1 MTLPSGPVRVLI
13 ASALEREYVD
23 RIAAVDPA
31 IDVLYAPEL
40 LPVPR
45 YQADHHGPP
54 RDLTAAD
61 LGRWRSM
68 LSAAQVSFDFD
79 WLSPADMKVNCPD
92 LRWVQATSSGIGQFL
107 EKTGLNRTDITFT
120 TAAGVHAV
128 PLAAFA
134 LAGGP
139 PLGALP
145 PPATGGP
152 PRGGGRAGTDRPK
165 RGGRLL
171 GPGGRVWGVAR
182 D

>member
-61 LGRWRSM
+61 LDRWRSM

-79 WLSPADMKVNCPD
+79 WLSPADMTRVVSLD
-92 LRWVQATSSGIGQFL
+92 EIDQL
-107 EKTGLNRTDITFT
+107 
-120 TAAGVHAV
+120 
-128 PLAAFA
+128 
-134 LAGGP
+134 
-139 PLGALP
+139 LP
-145 PPATGGP
+145 EA
-152 PRGGGRAGTDRPK
+152 D
-165 RGGRLL
+165 
-171 GPGGRVWGVAR
+171 
-182 D
+182 